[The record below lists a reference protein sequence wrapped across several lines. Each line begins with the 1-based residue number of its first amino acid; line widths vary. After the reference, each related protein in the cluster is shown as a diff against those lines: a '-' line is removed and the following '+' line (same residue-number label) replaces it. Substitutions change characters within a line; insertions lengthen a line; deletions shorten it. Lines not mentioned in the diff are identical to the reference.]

1 MKTSIKKVSNSKVEI
16 LIDVSSENL
25 DNYYK
30 KALSELGKDLK
41 IKGFRPGNAPT
52 NIVEERIGKDAILN
66 HAAQIAIQDKYVQIV
81 KENDLEVIERP
92 KVEILKLAL
101 GNPLKFKVEAII
113 MPEIKLPDYREVAGS
128 VKNEKVSIKDKDIE
142 EALKWLQSSRTK
154 LIALDREARKGDFI
168 EIEYSSPQIENN
180 SSKKD
185 GFILGKGHT
194 VPGFE
199 EKLEKMKSGEEK
211 GFSLDVP
218 KDYSVKELAGKEV
231 EFKVKT
237 VSVLKTELPEI
248 NDEFA
253 KSLGKFEN
261 LASLKKN
268 IEEGLKME
276 KQKKAKEKLRGE
288 IIDRIIN
295 SIKWEMPDSLVQ
307 AEKERIFADFKQ
319 SFSRNPQVS
328 FEDYL
333 KKTKK
338 SEQEIE
344 KSLLEPA
351 QRNVKT
357 YLILKE
363 ISKKEN
369 IEVSDQEVE
378 KGVNEILENDPSIKE
393 KEKELDLERLR
404 QYTRERITNERVFQ
418 LLEEFSNK
426 S

>member
-378 KGVNEILENDPSIKE
+378 KGVNEILENDPSIK
-393 KEKELDLERLR
+393 KRK
-404 QYTRERITNERVFQ
+404 
-418 LLEEFSNK
+418 K
-426 S
+426 SLI

>member
-1 MKTSIKKVSNSKVEI
+1 MKTSIKKVSNSKIEI
-16 LIDVSSENL
+16 LTDVSAEDL

-30 KALSELGKDLK
+30 KALLELGKDIK
-41 IKGFRPGNAPT
+41 IKGFRPGNAPA
-52 NIVEERIGKDAILN
+52 NIIEEKIGRDAILN
-66 HAAQIAIQDKYVQIV
+66 HAAQKAIQDKYVQIV
-81 KENDLEVIERP
+81 QENNLEVVERP
-92 KVEILKLAL
+92 RIEILKLAM
-101 GNPLKFKVEAII
+101 GNPLKFKIEAII
-113 MPEIKLPDYREVAGS
+113 VPEIKLSDYKKIAGS
-128 VKNEKVSIKDKDIE
+128 IKGGKVSIEDKDIE
-142 EALKWLQSSRTK
+142 EALKWLQRSRTK
-154 LIALDREARKGDFI
+154 LTALNREARKGDFI

-180 SSKKD
+180 NSKKD
-185 GFILGKGHT
+185 GFILGKGHV

-199 EKLEKMKSGEEK
+199 EKLEKMKPGEEK
-211 GFSLDVP
+211 EFSLDVP
-218 KDYSVKELAGKEV
+218 KDYSVKELAGKKI
-231 EFKVKT
+231 EFKVRAM
-237 VSVLKTELPEI
+237 SILKTELPEI

-276 KQKKAKEKLRGE
+276 KQKKARGKLRGE
-288 IIDRIIN
+288 IIDKIIG
-295 SIKWEMPDSLVQ
+295 SMEWEIPDSLVQ
-307 AEKERIFADFKQ
+307 VERKRISTDFKQ
-319 SFSRNPQVS
+319 SFLRNSQVS

-333 KKTKK
+333 NKTKK

-344 KSLLEPA
+344 ESFLKPA

-363 ISKKEN
+363 ISRKEN
-369 IEVSDQEVE
+369 IKASDQEVE

-393 KEKELDLERLR
+393 KGKELDLERLR
-404 QYTRERITNERVFQ
+404 QYTKERITNERVFQ

>member
-1 MKTSIKKVSNSKVEI
+1 MKTSIKKASNSKVEI
-16 LIDVSSENL
+16 LIDVSSEDL

-101 GNPLKFKVEAII
+101 GNPLKFRVEAII
-113 MPEIKLPDYREVAGS
+113 MPEIELPDYKKVAGS
-128 VKNEKVSIKDKDIE
+128 VKSEKVSIKDKDIK
-142 EALKWLQSSRTK
+142 EALKWLQGSRTK

-168 EIEYSSPQIENN
+168 EIEYSSPQIENDN
-180 SSKKD
+180 SKKD

-218 KDYSVKELAGKEV
+218 KDYSVKELAGEKV
-231 EFKVKT
+231 EFKVKI

-276 KQKKAKEKLRGE
+276 KQKKAKEKLRRE

-295 SIKWEMPDSLVQ
+295 SIKWEIPDSLVQ
-307 AEKERIFADFKQ
+307 AERERIFADFKQ

-363 ISKKEN
+363 ISKKED
-369 IEVSDQEVE
+369 IKVSDQETK
-378 KGVNEILENDPSIKE
+378 KGVDEILENNPSIKE
-393 KEKELDLERLR
+393 KGKELDLERLR